1 MLHLGARWGWVINAT
16 RRPGRFTPLE
26 WGPVPT
32 VGTGW
37 GPGAGLEV
45 LEKKNNFVSV
55 GIRTPPTVQHVASRW
70 QTILSPRYT
79 QFPTRK
85 QSNFLQ
91 SKYRGADK
99 SLARPTSRCILFDGW
114 NISFDASLVI
124 YTGCFTT
131 WGHYCERWF
140 PRSLWSKKFI

>member
-1 MLHLGARWGWVINAT
+1 MGMGDQSHAT
-16 RRPGRFTPLE
+16 SRPLYPRE

-55 GIRTPPTVQHVASRW
+55 GIRTPPTVSPVASRW
-70 QTILSPRYT
+70 QTTLSPGCK
-79 QFPTRK
+79 QLHTRK

-99 SLARPTSRCILFDGW
+99 SLARPTSRCILSDGK
-114 NISFDASLVI
+114 NILYGASLIICINSTNIPPIMIINRI
-124 YTGCFTT
+124 YETQ
-131 WGHYCERWF
+131 YLL
-140 PRSLWSKKFI
+140 SL